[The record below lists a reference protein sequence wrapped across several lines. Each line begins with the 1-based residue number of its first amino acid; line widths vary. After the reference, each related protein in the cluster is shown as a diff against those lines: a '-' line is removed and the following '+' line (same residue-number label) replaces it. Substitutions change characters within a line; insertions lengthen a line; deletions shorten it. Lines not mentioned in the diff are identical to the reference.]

1 MPPAFPPHEKDR
13 ITRSLLDS
21 GRELFTTRGLRK
33 TSLEELVAPVGIAK
47 SSFYVFFDSKESLY
61 LELMLLRTAEV
72 RRRVIDDALESTAD
86 TEEALRRFL
95 RATLEVLD
103 TDPLYRRLVTHPEEM
118 DAVSRRA
125 DPERLTGSP
134 DNPVNALNAFVTDRL
149 DSGDLIAAP
158 APAVI
163 GVLQVVMLLPV
174 NARRLA
180 APDSYAQTLD
190 LLVDIVARGLAARK
204 G

>member
-1 MPPAFPPHEKDR
+1 MRAFTAVGDVRVP
-13 ITRSLLDS
+13 TRW
-21 GRELFTTRGLRK
+21 
-33 TSLEELVAPVGIAK
+33 
-47 SSFYVFFDSKESLY
+47 
-61 LELMLLRTAEV
+61 
-72 RRRVIDDALESTAD
+72 
-86 TEEALRRFL
+86 
-95 RATLEVLD
+95 
-103 TDPLYRRLVTHPEEM
+103 LVTHPEEM

-204 G
+204 E